1 MTENLD
7 YLSTQEREKIIQISK
22 KNNEYLYQIGQRCE
36 VKDKAYWSRIMNKK
50 KPIPEHVRAAINR
63 MFKEEAVI

>member
-22 KNNEYLYQIGQRCE
+22 KNNKFLYQIGQRCE
-36 VKDKAYWSRIMNKK
+36 VKDKSYWSRIMSQK
-50 KPIPEHVRAAINR
+50 KPIPEHVRMAINR
-63 MFKEEAVI
+63 MFQEEETL